1 MTVVRLAFIPVP
13 RHWDPEILIV
23 SKHTGLI
30 SIKVARK

>member
-1 MTVVRLAFIPVP
+1 MP